1 MQHMKQLARK
11 FRPRTIVPLTTA
23 TEAKPRVEE
32 NREDKWEETGKD
44 NRGSLADFFDGW
56 LNSVSP
62 RILQS
67 PNEKVA
73 LTRSFRGHTSLTA
86 TDLIRLDRATVRES
100 RAHRH
105 WPREVIETFLA
116 ADVIRR

>member
-1 MQHMKQLARK
+1 MKQLARK
-11 FRPRTIVPLTTA
+11 SRPRTIVPLTTA

-32 NREDKWEETGKD
+32 NRADQREETGED
-44 NRGSLADFFDGW
+44 NRSSLRDFFDGW

-67 PNEKVA
+67 SNEKVKP
-73 LTRSFRGHTSLTA
+73 TRSFRGQTSLTA

-105 WPREVIETFLA
+105 WPREVVETFLA
-116 ADVIRR
+116 ADVIRRQQ

>member
-1 MQHMKQLARK
+1 MKQFARK
-11 FRPRTIVPLTTA
+11 SRPLSLVPFTTE
-23 TEAKPRVEE
+23 EAKPRVEE
-32 NREDKWEETGKD
+32 NWEDQREETGED
-44 NRGSLADFFDGW
+44 NRGSLRDFFDGW

-67 PNEKVA
+67 PSEKVEPA
-73 LTRSFRGHTSLTA
+73 RSFRGQTSLTA

-100 RAHRH
+100 RAHRT

-116 ADVIRR
+116 ADVIRRQR